1 VSPSPEVRIGERLRF
16 YRQAKGKTQ
25 AVVAGLAGVTEDY
38 LSQIERG
45 LKTPTILLLHRFSK
59 ILGVRVSELLGESA
73 TEHDETVHPV
83 GYAVQRALMSYPG
96 VDGSPDLAG
105 LRGRVDAAW
114 STWQG
119 SQHRFTEISEV
130 LPGLVTDVQAAQR
143 GLGTSASSDERRE
156 AQRISTDLY
165 FLLRTFTKRIGR
177 TDLSLLVADRGVLAA
192 EAADDP
198 VRMAAAKW
206 NLGHILLAQGQP
218 DGAEDVAIRAV
229 EDLERDTADGDLG
242 AKAIAGALWLVAV
255 VAAVRNNDPW
265 TARDRLREKAW
276 PAARVTG
283 DANVMWTVF
292 GPTSVQLRAV
302 NVEMEMGEA
311 AEVAPL
317 PQAGPRLHRRPP
329 GRHRQLHRPRVAAR
343 LRQLADRLGRDRHA
357 GHQPDGPQQDRDHQ
371 EHLRPPVRPG
381 PGIPPPG
388 HEPGRQPPLRPGRHQ
403 RASGLKRVKRP
414 PGIGLP
420 GSRANGP
427 GSTTRRV
434 RNQVH

>member
-73 TEHDETVHPV
+73 TEHDEAVHPV
-83 GYAVQRALMSYPG
+83 GYAVQRALTSYPSVSG
-96 VDGSPDLAG
+96 TPDLAD

-114 STWQG
+114 SIWQG
-119 SQHRFTEISEV
+119 SPHRFTEASQV
-130 LPGLVTDVQAAQR
+130 LPDLITDVQAAQR
-143 GLGTSASSDERRE
+143 GLGTNGSADERRE
-156 AQRISTDLY
+156 AQRISADLY

-192 EAADDP
+192 ETADDP

-218 DGAEDVAIRAV
+218 DGAEEVAIRAV
-229 EDLERDTADGDLG
+229 EDLERDAVDGDLD
-242 AKAIAGALWLVAV
+242 AVAMVGALWLVSV

-276 PAARVTG
+276 PAAQMAG

-292 GPTSVQLRAV
+292 GPTNVKLHAV
-302 NVEMEMGEA
+302 SVEMELGEA
-311 AEVAPL
+311 GEALRLADDIDMSATPSLERKTTFALEVARCYEQRRDDPGVFL
-317 PQAGPRLHRRPP
+317 HLVSAETSGPEDMRYNTL
-329 GRHRQLHRPRVAAR
+329 AR
-343 LRQLADRLGRDRHA
+343 DLVHGL
-357 GHQPDGPQQDRDHQ
+357 
-371 EHLRPPVRPG
+371 
-381 PGIPPPG
+381 
-388 HEPGRQPPLRPGRHQ
+388 
-403 RASGLKRVKRP
+403 LKRARP
-414 PGIGLP
+414 TYAPQVRDL
-420 GSRANGP
+420 A
-427 GSTTRRV
+427 RRIDLLA
-434 RNQVH
+434 